1 MNLIGPTAELART
14 LKEEPM
20 PKWFSFF
27 KSVPKSRE
35 YYICLL

>member
-1 MNLIGPTAELART
+1 MNLIGPTAELAQT

-27 KSVPKSRE
+27 QIRTKK
-35 YYICLL
+35 

>member
-1 MNLIGPTAELART
+1 MSQTKIRHDPTAELSQT

-35 YYICLL
+35 Y